1 MELGGVNWEILLY
14 ALMPFAAFMYAAVG
28 HGGAS
33 SYLMILALLGFA
45 PQEIRPSALI
55 LNVFVSLIS
64 FLNYRKAAVFPMRL
78 FLTLVIF
85 SVPAAYLGGRILLD
99 ATIYKQVLGVLLLFP
114 VLKFAGLFPVSAQPK
129 FTQQPWME
137 AILGG
142 SIGLLSG
149 MIGIGGGIILS
160 PILLLLG
167 WTGVKETA
175 AVSALFIFVNSI
187 AGFLGASV
195 FQVELSPQLWM
206 LLPLTVAGGA
216 LGAYFGAKKWTPK
229 FLTYLLAFV
238 LAFAALKLLIG

>member
-1 MELGGVNWEILLY
+1 MASWEIFLYVLL
-14 ALMPFAAFMYAAVG
+14 PFAAFVYAAVG

-33 SYLMILALLGFA
+33 SYLMILALMGFA
-45 PQEIRPSALI
+45 PQDIRPSALI
-55 LNVFVSLIS
+55 LNMFVSLIS
-64 FLNYRKAAVFPMRL
+64 FLNYRKAAVFPTRL

-85 SVPAAYLGGRILLD
+85 SVPAAYVGGRILLD
-99 ATIYKQVLGVLLLFP
+99 ASIYKQVLGVLLLFP
-114 VLKFAGLFPVSAQPK
+114 VARFAGLFPMANQPK
-129 FTQQPWME
+129 VAQQPWMV
-137 AILGG
+137 ALLGL

-160 PILLLLG
+160 PILLVVG
-167 WTGVKETA
+167 WSGVKETA

-206 LLPLTVAGGA
+206 ILPLTVAGGA
-216 LGAYFGAKKWTPK
+216 LGAYFGAKKWSPK

-238 LAFAALKLLIG
+238 LAFAALKLIFG

>member
-1 MELGGVNWEILLY
+1 
-14 ALMPFAAFMYAAVG
+14 
-28 HGGAS
+28 
-33 SYLMILALLGFA
+33 
-45 PQEIRPSALI
+45 LI

-114 VLKFAGLFPVSAQPK
+114 VLRFAGLFPVSAQPK
-129 FTQQPWME
+129 FTQQPWMV

-160 PILLLLG
+160 PDPSAFGMDKCEGNRRRECALYFCEFHCWISRCFRVSG
-167 WTGVKETA
+167 GVEPPTVDDTPAHRGRRSPWAPISVPKNGA
-175 AVSALFIFVNSI
+175 PNS
-187 AGFLGASV
+187 
-195 FQVELSPQLWM
+195 
-206 LLPLTVAGGA
+206 
-216 LGAYFGAKKWTPK
+216 
-229 FLTYLLAFV
+229 
-238 LAFAALKLLIG
+238 

>member
-1 MELGGVNWEILLY
+1 MENWDYFLY
-14 ALMPFAAFMYAAVG
+14 LLMPFAAFMYAAVG

-33 SYLMILALLGFA
+33 SYLMILALMGFA

-114 VLKFAGLFPVSAQPK
+114 VLRFAGLFPVSAQPK
-129 FTQQPWME
+129 FTQQPWMVVF
-137 AILGG
+137 LGG

-160 PILLLLG
+160 PILCFWDG
-167 WTGVKETA
+167 
-175 AVSALFIFVNSI
+175 
-187 AGFLGASV
+187 
-195 FQVELSPQLWM
+195 PM
-206 LLPLTVAGGA
+206 
-216 LGAYFGAKKWTPK
+216 
-229 FLTYLLAFV
+229 
-238 LAFAALKLLIG
+238 